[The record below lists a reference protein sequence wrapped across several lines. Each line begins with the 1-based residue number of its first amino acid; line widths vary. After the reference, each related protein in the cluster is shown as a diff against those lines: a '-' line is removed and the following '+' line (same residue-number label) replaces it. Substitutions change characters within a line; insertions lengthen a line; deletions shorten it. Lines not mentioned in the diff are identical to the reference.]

1 MGADGCQRN
10 DRNVQCRRT
19 RHVHG
24 HDEKERYASENTR
37 EERLRQFARLE
48 GLRRQSCDARNG
60 KDQDE
65 QRYGKDIADLVPG
78 HAIRQ
83 PMAKEEKVIRQHTV
97 SSRLLMNL
105 VKPGYRKQRDG
116 ERQMALEAVVLLGDV
131 VLERKED
138 QGKRCEEEES
148 ERSKPGSPTFEDGGG
163 IDQEEKRQQHRKD
176 HDHEAIGVQCQDE
189 GQEACKDHTRRPAV
203 QRFAEGIH
211 TQKHEERQR
220 TVLDSPA
227 REHDVPR
234 ADDQERQA
242 DEGCIFLEPS
252 PEREEEERQGKQAAD
267 DGNKSSAETGEPK
280 NGDDR
285 DAEIRLQNV
294 LARAP
299 ADEVDRQVV
308 PPAVGSGVQQG
319 VAFVGLGHL
328 VLMQADGDGGEL
340 VEQQSEAD
348 EEQKHEGRG
357 LDWRRE
363 AKADRGSFR
372 G

>member
-1 MGADGCQRN
+1 
-10 DRNVQCRRT
+10 
-19 RHVHG
+19 
-24 HDEKERYASENTR
+24 
-37 EERLRQFARLE
+37 
-48 GLRRQSCDARNG
+48 
-60 KDQDE
+60 
-65 QRYGKDIADLVPG
+65 
-78 HAIRQ
+78 
-83 PMAKEEKVIRQHTV
+83 
-97 SSRLLMNL
+97 
-105 VKPGYRKQRDG
+105 
-116 ERQMALEAVVLLGDV
+116 
-131 VLERKED
+131 
-138 QGKRCEEEES
+138 
-148 ERSKPGSPTFEDGGG
+148 
-163 IDQEEKRQQHRKD
+163 
-176 HDHEAIGVQCQDE
+176 
-189 GQEACKDHTRRPAV
+189 V

-285 DAEIRLQNV
+285 DAEIRLQDV

-348 EEQKHEGRG
+348 EEQKHKGRG